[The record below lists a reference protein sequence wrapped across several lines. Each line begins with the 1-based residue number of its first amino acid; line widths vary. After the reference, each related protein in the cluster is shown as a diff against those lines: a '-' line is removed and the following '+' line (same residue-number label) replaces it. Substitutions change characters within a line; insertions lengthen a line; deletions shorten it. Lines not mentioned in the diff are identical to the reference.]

1 MARDGDTHVNATTP
15 VRSLAPLLALSV
27 LAASSAL
34 MRSRAERFLPAALD
48 ASFDIPAFPAEVVR
62 PFSFGLR
69 SFVSDLMFLQAI
81 QVHGGRGSTMV
92 TAQQGSRD
100 DRAMNRLLTYATDLD
115 PQFAGAYRF
124 AGNSMPRQTLD
135 GKVTNVLEAAA
146 LLGKGMRERP
156 DDWHIPFTLGFL
168 DSYFLARFEEAGR
181 SFAAAARLPGAP
193 AYVGL
198 LATRNLTE
206 GGDLAFAEQLALAM
220 AEQATEESS
229 QREWE
234 ERLLDLRMERH
245 LREIEAAAARYAA
258 RTGQHATSIAALVR
272 AGDLSGEPREP
283 HGGHYQLSEVGQ
295 ARSTAKARL
304 RIRGRRGTLAAV
316 EVQ

>member
-1 MARDGDTHVNATTP
+1 MATIGPAHLNASARI
-15 VRSLAPLLALSV
+15 RSAAPLLALAA
-27 LAASSAL
+27 LAACCAL
-34 MRSRAERFLPAALD
+34 SRARAERLAPTALETG
-48 ASFDIPAFPAEVVR
+48 FDIPAFPAEVVR

-193 AYVGL
+193 
-198 LATRNLTE
+198 
-206 GGDLAFAEQLALAM
+206 
-220 AEQATEESS
+220 
-229 QREWE
+229 
-234 ERLLDLRMERH
+234 
-245 LREIEAAAARYAA
+245 
-258 RTGQHATSIAALVR
+258 
-272 AGDLSGEPREP
+272 
-283 HGGHYQLSEVGQ
+283 
-295 ARSTAKARL
+295 
-304 RIRGRRGTLAAV
+304 
-316 EVQ
+316 